1 MKIKHVKLSSKRSK
15 LLSLQNRSWRDKMVG
30 HMEQYVLATLEN
42 KSELT
47 IGKNFTKRHE
57 PTENINFRNERAWKI
72 IRTRIYAFA
81 SNIVFQN
88 MVWKLR

>member
-47 IGKNFTKRHE
+47 IGKLLEQGSMHLPQT
-57 PTENINFRNERAWKI
+57 
-72 IRTRIYAFA
+72 
-81 SNIVFQN
+81 
-88 MVWKLR
+88 